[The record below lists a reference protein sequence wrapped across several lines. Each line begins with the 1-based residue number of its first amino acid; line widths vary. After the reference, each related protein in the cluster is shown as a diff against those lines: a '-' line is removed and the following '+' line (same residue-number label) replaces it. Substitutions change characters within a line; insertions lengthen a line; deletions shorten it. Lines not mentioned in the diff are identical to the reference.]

1 MTEELVDKIKEW
13 YNKLLL
19 FPNKVLEIFNDY
31 YGEENVDMQG
41 FSTLDAVLEKARD
54 YLSTSVAMLHGGSY
68 DTFSYD
74 TFWERDD
81 INSLNEQDKARLK
94 ELLTKDVY
102 LNKSI
107 DTNEELALLL
117 FPLIIGKTIEAIPD
131 LYSGFILVHF
141 PKVRVTNENN
151 KYVDI
156 THLWVKVPITRE
168 GKSSG
173 YFALNRSE
181 YPVSHINAD
190 YMHSHVCGINLHDSG
205 SFLSP
210 CLGRGPIRHTIN
222 TLALDF
228 DENIWKLFCLE
239 LDRYVRVESLLGG
252 PYRRL
257 ETISTGY
264 KIDRTIINFAPQSY
278 LDIEYDN
285 EFTEDNMKDF
295 IRTLIQSNKLKFNFV
310 NDSFGLAMPF
320 VECVVITS
328 NLFIE
333 WYNKSFR
340 LGEVA
345 ATLDGLLNLGILERA
360 KLSNIRG
367 IDYLNLGVSHNSSG
381 EGSYICTFK
390 GRTITRHIIDDTEY
404 DSPNISLLL
413 NNYVLN
419 RIIGTILK
427 TLNFRYGRENRTEI
441 RNGEEVEV
449 RSPAIYI

>member
-117 FPLIIGKTIEAIPD
+117 FPLIIGKTIGAIPD

-141 PKVRVTNENN
+141 PKVRVTNEHN

-181 YPVSHINAD
+181 YPVSHIKAD
-190 YMHSHVCGINLHDSG
+190 YMHSHVCGINLSN
-205 SFLSP
+205 SENFLSP

-257 ETISTGY
+257 ETIPTGY
-264 KIDRTIINFAPQSY
+264 TIDRTIINFAPQSY

-295 IRTLIQSNKLKFNFV
+295 IKTLIQSNKLKFNFV
-310 NDSFGLAMPF
+310 MIAL
-320 VECVVITS
+320 V
-328 NLFIE
+328 
-333 WYNKSFR
+333 
-340 LGEVA
+340 
-345 ATLDGLLNLGILERA
+345 
-360 KLSNIRG
+360 
-367 IDYLNLGVSHNSSG
+367 
-381 EGSYICTFK
+381 
-390 GRTITRHIIDDTEY
+390 
-404 DSPNISLLL
+404 
-413 NNYVLN
+413 
-419 RIIGTILK
+419 
-427 TLNFRYGRENRTEI
+427 
-441 RNGEEVEV
+441 
-449 RSPAIYI
+449 